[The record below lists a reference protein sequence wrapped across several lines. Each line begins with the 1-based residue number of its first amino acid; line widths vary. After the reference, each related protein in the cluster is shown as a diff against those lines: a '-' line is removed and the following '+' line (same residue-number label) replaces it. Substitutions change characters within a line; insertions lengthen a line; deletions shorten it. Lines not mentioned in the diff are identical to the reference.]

1 MEQSY
6 AETSVKQ
13 KTTAK
18 VAVLKGLLIFGVIL
32 LMGAGFL
39 SRVALLAMLSVAALI
54 LLIWYWP
61 RFKVEWEYVYCDGQL
76 DFDMIQ
82 GGEKRKTVLR
92 IELENAA
99 VIAPM
104 DSPKMDGYRHLQISG
119 FSFSISSNRPGAI
132 YVKAFISNFLLY
144 VQWQEVV
151 IIETVKVRL
160 EKLILNDAI
169 FLKLRFSVFFSLFG

>member
-92 IELENAA
+92 L
-99 VIAPM
+99 
-104 DSPKMDGYRHLQISG
+104 S
-119 FSFSISSNRPGAI
+119 
-132 YVKAFISNFLLY
+132 
-144 VQWQEVV
+144 
-151 IIETVKVRL
+151 
-160 EKLILNDAI
+160 LIHI
-169 FLKLRFSVFFSLFG
+169 

>member
-13 KTTAK
+13 KATAK
-18 VAVLKGLLIFGVIL
+18 VAVLKGLLILGVIL
-32 LMGAGFL
+32 LMGAGFF
-39 SRVALLAMLSVAALI
+39 SRITFLILLSVAALI

-104 DSPKMDGYRHLQISG
+104 ESPKMDGYRHLPVRD
-119 FSFSISSNRPGAI
+119 FSSLRPEARPYGIAI
-132 YVKAFISNFLLY
+132 KLGEKEEQAVLLFEPSDKMIGMI
-144 VQWQEVV
+144 QLKFPQKT
-151 IIETVKVRL
+151 IRL
-160 EKLILNDAI
+160 
-169 FLKLRFSVFFSLFG
+169 